1 MIKFLSKHFP
11 GRNYPIL
18 MVHILYLV
26 AAGAMTYVYFHKII
40 APVDFFA
47 DEYGGVFRVLNI
59 DAVSTIQFRFL
70 VPLLIGL
77 FYYTI
82 HIPAKALMFF
92 YTVLFIYF
100 TFVAFYRI
108 ICIYFENELFNSLLA
123 MLVLYPL
130 SWNLIAINKM
140 FFFTDTSSLFF
151 MMISIYLIL
160 TRNFKLLIPVF
171 FLGTI
176 NHYSIGFVIPAFL
189 LFNYR
194 SIFKPGIMK
203 LAAVLFFIYTGYF
216 VIAKLLL
223 PELPAE
229 RDDGFL
235 LANFERNIQH
245 IRTSPNH
252 LILRDIFFNF
262 GGIHIFTLLFYFSP
276 MWKKIKREY
285 TLYNLTILIF
295 VTMTLTGFGLFSEEL
310 RCYVPILPF
319 LLIPAMLFLSQFAP
333 NLMPLR
339 KNVLEDKKKFSM
351 HHVIGDGV
359 MLKPMRKY

>member
-1 MIKFLSKHFP
+1 MIKLLSRNFP
-11 GRNYPIL
+11 GKHYPIL

-26 AAGAMTYVYFHKII
+26 AAVAMSYVYYHKII
-40 APVDFFA
+40 VPVDFYT
-47 DEYGGVFRVLNI
+47 DEYGGVFKVLNL

-70 VPLLIGL
+70 VPLLIGM
-77 FYYTI
+77 FYYTMDL
-82 HIPAKALMFF
+82 PPKALMVF
-92 YTVLFIYF
+92 YTVIFIYL
-100 TFVAFYRI
+100 TFIAYYRI
-108 ICIYFENELFNSLLA
+108 ICIYFKKELFNSLLA
-123 MLVLYPL
+123 MLIVYPL

-151 MMISIYLIL
+151 MIISIYFIL
-160 TRNFKLLIPVF
+160 TRNYKFLIPIF

-194 SIFKPGIMK
+194 SIHNTKVWK
-203 LAAVLFFIYTGYF
+203 LTAVLFFIYTGYF
-216 VIAKLLL
+216 IVAKWLL

-235 LANFERNIQH
+235 LANFERNILH

-252 LILRDIFFNF
+252 ILLRDIFFNF
-262 GGIHIFTLLFYFSP
+262 GGIHIFALLFYFSP

-285 TLYNLTILIF
+285 TLFNLTILIF

-319 LLIPAMLFLSQFAP
+319 LMIPAMLFLSQFAP
-333 NLMPLR
+333 NLMPL
-339 KNVLEDKKKFSM
+339 KKEMLAESVSPAKHGLLASKMKF
-351 HHVIGDGV
+351 
-359 MLKPMRKY
+359 